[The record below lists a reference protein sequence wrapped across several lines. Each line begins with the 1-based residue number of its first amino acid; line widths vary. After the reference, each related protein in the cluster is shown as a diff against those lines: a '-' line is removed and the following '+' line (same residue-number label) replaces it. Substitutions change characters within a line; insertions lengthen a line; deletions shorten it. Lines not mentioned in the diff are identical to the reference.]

1 MTAAHGETSDEVLMV
16 RYQRGDR
23 EAFAELLRRYERPIY
38 NFALRYLQHPSW
50 AEDVTQDTF
59 LRLVQ
64 RAGEFKHE
72 SRFSTWLYTIA
83 RNLCVDQLRRQKH
96 RRHASL
102 DQSDG
107 VDDAPAGEKV
117 ADTKP
122 ASSTERVAVA
132 HEIREQVFLAI
143 DELPEEQREVFLLRH
158 IGDVSFQE
166 IAEITGVGENTV
178 KSRMRYALERLQR
191 ALCEFEEY
199 ARALR

>member
-1 MTAAHGETSDEVLMV
+1 MTAAHGDTSDEVLMV

-38 NFALRYLQHPSW
+38 NFALRYLRHASL
-50 AEDVTQDTF
+50 AEDVTQDAF
-59 LRLVQ
+59 LRIVQ

-72 SRFSTWLYTIA
+72 SRFSTWLYTIT

-102 DQSDG
+102 DQSEDG
-107 VDDAPAGEKV
+107 EGTTTGERL
-117 ADTKP
+117 ADPKP

-132 HEIREQVFLAI
+132 HEIRQQVFLAI
-143 DELPEEQREVFLLRH
+143 EDLPEEQREVFLLRH
-158 IGDVSFQE
+158 LGDVPFQE
-166 IAEITGVGENTV
+166 IAVITGVGENTV
-178 KSRMRYALERLQR
+178 KSRMRYALERLQK
-191 ALCEFEEY
+191 ALSQFEEY